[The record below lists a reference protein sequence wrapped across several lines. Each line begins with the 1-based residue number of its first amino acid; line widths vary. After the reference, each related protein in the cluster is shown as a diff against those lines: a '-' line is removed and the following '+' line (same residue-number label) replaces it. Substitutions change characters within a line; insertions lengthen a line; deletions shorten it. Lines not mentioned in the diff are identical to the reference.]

1 VAWGSADGEEALS
14 GACSISMVSGSS
26 VRLGGGS
33 VGSFTMASCFW
44 VELEWLSGSFDNVR
58 FGALGGLAGL
68 VLLEVRGRGALAAAS
83 LSIDAWRAE
92 TMVAVEMRTLLR
104 K

>member
-1 VAWGSADGEEALS
+1 
-14 GACSISMVSGSS
+14 
-26 VRLGGGS
+26 VRLGGIG
-33 VGSFTMASCFW
+33 VESFTMAGCFW
-44 VELEWLSGSFDNVR
+44 VELERLSGSFDDVC

-68 VLLEVRGRGALAAAS
+68 VLLEVRGGGALAAAS

-92 TMVAVEMRTLLR
+92 TMVAVEMQTLLR